1 MAHFAKINT
10 DNIVINVVVINNN
23 ELLIDGEENEQKGIN
38 FLNSLSNTNY
48 NWKKTSYNTVGG
60 VHLNDG
66 TPFRKNFAGIGFTY
80 DSGRDAFIP
89 PKPYPSWTLNEDTCR
104 WEAPVAKPEDSGNGK
119 YYEWNESTTSWEEI
133 TQ

>member
-133 TQ
+133 T

>member
-48 NWKKTSYNTVGG
+48 NWKKTSYNTFGG

-66 TPFRKNFAGIGFTY
+66 TPCRKNFAGIGFTY

-89 PKPYPSWTLNEDTCR
+89 PKPYPSWTLNETTCL

-133 TQ
+133 T

>member
-133 TQ
+133 TK